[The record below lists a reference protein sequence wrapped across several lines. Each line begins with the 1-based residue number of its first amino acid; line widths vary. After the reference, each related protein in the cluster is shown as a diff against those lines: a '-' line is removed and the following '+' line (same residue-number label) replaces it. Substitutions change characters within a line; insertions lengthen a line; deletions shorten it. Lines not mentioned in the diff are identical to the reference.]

1 MIPRNISTCARKAL
15 KAVPRVLGGLLFLGL
30 AGCSADAP
38 LNYLKPVGPA
48 AKSADDLW
56 RLTFGIAVVI
66 FFLVEGGLV
75 FVLVKYRQRS
85 PKDSPKQ
92 VHGNARLEILWT
104 LIPTLI
110 LGAVVAPP
118 TVKGIFE
125 MSAAPTADTL
135 KIKVIGHQWWWEY
148 RYPEGVVTANELH
161 IPTGRPVRLEL
172 TSVDVI
178 HSFWVPKLAGKQ
190 DVVPGRVN
198 YLNIESPRAGEFA
211 GQCAEFCG
219 LSHAN
224 MRVTAIAQS
233 PADYDAW
240 VKGQLSDA
248 PKPSGGL
255 AAAGQDLFL
264 EGSCAGCH
272 TIKGTPAQGTLA
284 PNLTHLASRATFA
297 AGMFPRDDENLKRW
311 LENPPARKPGSKMP
325 NLRLKQDDI
334 LALVAYLDTLK

>member
-1 MIPRNISTCARKAL
+1 MRAL
-15 KAVPRVLGGLLFLGL
+15 LGLLFVLL

-38 LNYLKPVGPA
+38 LNYLHPVGPA

-66 FFLVEGGLV
+66 AFLVEGGLV
-75 FVLVKYRQRS
+75 FVLFRYRQRS

-92 VHGNARLEILWT
+92 VHGNTKLEIIWT

-118 TVKGIFE
+118 TVQGIFK
-125 MSAAPTADTL
+125 MSAAPTADAL

-148 RYPEGVVTANELH
+148 RYPEGVVTATELH
-161 IPTGRPVRLEL
+161 IPTGRPISLAL

-178 HSFWVPKLAGKQ
+178 HSFWIPKLAGKQ

-198 YLNIESPRAGEFA
+198 HLNLEAPTPGVFFGE
-211 GQCAEFCG
+211 CAEFCG

-224 MRVTAIAQS
+224 MRLKAFAQS

-240 VKGQLSDA
+240 VRNQLADA
-248 PKPSGGL
+248 AKPAGGL
-255 AAAGQDLFL
+255 AAAGQDFFVN
-264 EGSCAGCH
+264 GPCAGCH

-284 PNLTHLASRATFA
+284 PNLTHLASRTTFA
-297 AGMFPRDDENLKRW
+297 GAMFPRDDENLKRW
-311 LENPPARKPGSKMP
+311 LENPPGRKPGSKMP
-325 NLRLKQDDI
+325 NLHLKQDDI